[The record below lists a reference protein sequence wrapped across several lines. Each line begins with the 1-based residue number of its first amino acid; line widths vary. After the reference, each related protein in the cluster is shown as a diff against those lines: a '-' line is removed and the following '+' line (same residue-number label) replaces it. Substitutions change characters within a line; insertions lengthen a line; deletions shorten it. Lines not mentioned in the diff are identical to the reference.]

1 MNHMEFRRL
10 GRTGLKVSEI
20 GLGAVELGL
29 KYGIPNEQ
37 GLRKPSRNEAAQVL
51 NQALDSGINFIDTA
65 RAYGVSEEIIGWALR
80 SRRKE
85 YILASK
91 VSCRGYE
98 SEGNGSL
105 RTHVAS
111 SVRQSLQALQTD
123 VIDLMQLHSVSAE
136 DIRRGELADILQDLQ
151 VAGSIRFL
159 GATTYGEEVALA
171 ALEDGRYD
179 CVQIA
184 YNMLDREA
192 ETRILPLAQS
202 KDIGVVIRSVLLK
215 GALTHRYCHLP
226 AELEELKSAV
236 ERILAIVATGSWSLP
251 EFAYRFVLA
260 HPAVST
266 VLVGTAFVEELKAVI
281 DYGTRGPLSAQLQA
295 QVRQVAIEDRKQ
307 LNPGNWPIRS

>member
-1 MNHMEFRRL
+1 V
-10 GRTGLKVSEI
+10 T
-20 GLGAVELGL
+20 
-29 KYGIPNEQ
+29 
-37 GLRKPSRNEAAQVL
+37 
-51 NQALDSGINFIDTA
+51 
-65 RAYGVSEEIIGWALR
+65 
-80 SRRKE
+80 
-85 YILASK
+85 
-91 VSCRGYE
+91 
-98 SEGNGSL
+98 
-105 RTHVAS
+105 S

-159 GATTYGEEVALA
+159 GATTYGEEAALA

-251 EFAYRFVLA
+251 ELAYRFVLA

-266 VLVGTAFVEELKAVI
+266 VLVGTAFVEELKAAI
-281 DYGTRGPLSAQLQA
+281 DYGMRGALSAQLQA
-295 QVRQVAIEDRKQ
+295 QVRQVAIKDRKQ